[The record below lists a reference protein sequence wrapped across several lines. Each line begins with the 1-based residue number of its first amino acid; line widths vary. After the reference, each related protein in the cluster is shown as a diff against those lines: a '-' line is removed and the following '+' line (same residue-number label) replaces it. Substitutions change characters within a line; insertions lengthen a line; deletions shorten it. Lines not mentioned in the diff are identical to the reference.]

1 MENGSI
7 NEPVLLSNGR
17 DVDTA
22 YLEEALKERNIP
34 YDVEEGEHT
43 PPSSYIQEG
52 IAQVVTFTNYYVDK
66 KSWKLAKE
74 ALLSAREETKK
85 AGKHPV
91 GLTDGPGGKAKPADW
106 LREDEEDGQDD
117 NGSKHKH
124 TGNPWSWFIGL
135 DTTARLV
142 VVAVAVVFLVGLY
155 AVLFT

>member
-85 AGKHPV
+85 AGKQPV
-91 GLTDGPGGKAKPADW
+91 RPSDGPGGKVKSADW
-106 LREDEEDGQDD
+106 NREDEEDSQDD
-117 NGSKHKH
+117 SDGKH
-124 TGNPWSWFIGL
+124 TGNPWSWFMGL

-142 VVAVAVVFLVGLY
+142 VTAVAVVFLVGLY

>member
-85 AGKHPV
+85 AGKPPV

-124 TGNPWSWFIGL
+124 TGNQWSWFIGL

-142 VVAVAVVFLVGLY
+142 VAAVAVVFLVGLY